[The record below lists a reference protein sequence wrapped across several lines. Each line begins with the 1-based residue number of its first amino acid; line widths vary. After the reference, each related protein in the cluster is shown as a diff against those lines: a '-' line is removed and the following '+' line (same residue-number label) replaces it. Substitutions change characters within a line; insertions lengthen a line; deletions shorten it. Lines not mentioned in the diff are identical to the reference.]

1 MKSQHISYALANLV
15 SQSVLY
21 IAKMEEVRKQME
33 QIQDKW
39 DDVLGQLQTHQAKLY
54 ARSVAF
60 DKEET

>member
-54 ARSVAF
+54 TRSVAF
-60 DKEET
+60 EKEET